1 MSTVRKLKIY
11 DPAMCCSTGICGSI
25 VDSSLVEFAG
35 ALKTAEKRGVK
46 VQRYNLA
53 QQPQA
58 FTENEQV
65 KNLLREKGNDALPLI
80 FTNDDLKVSG
90 RYPTSVELFDL
101 LGIQEND

>member
-1 MSTVRKLKIY
+1 MFSKRKLKIY
-11 DPAMCCSTGICGSI
+11 DPAMCCSTGVCGPI

-35 ALKTAEKRGVK
+35 ALKIAEKKGVD

-65 KNLLREKGNDALPLI
+65 KNLLSEKGNDALPFI
-80 FTNDDLKVSG
+80 FVNDDLKVSG
-90 RYPTSVELFDL
+90 RYPATIELLDL
-101 LGIQEND
+101 LGIQGND

>member
-1 MSTVRKLKIY
+1 MSTVRTLKIY
-11 DPAMCCSTGICGSI
+11 DPAMCCSTGVCGPI
-25 VDSSLVEFAG
+25 VDFSLVEFTG
-35 ALKTAEKRGVK
+35 ALKIAEKKGVE

-58 FTENEQV
+58 FMENEQV
-65 KNLLREKGNDALPLI
+65 KNLLSEKGSDALPFI

-90 RYPTSVELFDL
+90 RYPTTIELFDL